1 MGFPKTSG
9 KHAYPA
15 VIEPAQVIEE
25 RKKEGLH
32 PTGPVADG
40 AILCYDA
47 ALWQWVGTLPGRVA
61 CDGWLEGA
69 YLLPHADRW
78 ILAMKVA
85 GWGAPT
91 AVMALEELIASGVPR
106 FVSVGAAGGLQ
117 ETLSVGD
124 VVVCDRAIRDEGTSH
139 HYLPDARYASACP
152 DLTTAICSAMREHSI
167 PIRVAASWTTDAPY
181 RETIDELRSYRSA
194 GVATVEMEAA
204 ALFAVGSYR
213 GVSVSSAFVISD
225 VLAEDGWTQR
235 YHGEA
240 KIDGLKGIFSAVLP
254 AIATPTATRKEGH
267 PGHAAK
273 SSGGREP

>member
-1 MGFPKTSG
+1 MGFPNTPG
-9 KHAYPA
+9 KHACAA
-15 VIEPAQVIEE
+15 VIEPAHVIEE
-25 RKKEGLH
+25 RKKEGLQ

-47 ALWQWVGTLPGRVA
+47 ALWQWVGTLPGRVP

-69 YLLPHADRW
+69 YRLPYADGW
-78 ILAMKVA
+78 ILAMKIA

-91 AVMALEELIASGVPR
+91 AAMALEELIASGIPR
-106 FVSVGAAGGLQ
+106 FVSMGAAGGLQ
-117 ETLSVGD
+117 ETLGVGE

-152 DLTTAICSAMREHSI
+152 DLTTAIRSALREHGV
-167 PIRVAASWTTDAPY
+167 PFHVAASWTTDAPY

-204 ALFAVGSYR
+204 ALFAVGAYR

-225 VLAEDGWTQR
+225 VLTEDGWIQR

-240 KIDGLKGIFSAVLP
+240 KVDGLKRLFSAVLP
-254 AIATPTATRKEGH
+254 AIATPTATRKEQR
-267 PGHAAK
+267 P
-273 SSGGREP
+273 